1 MGHRVGGAF
10 VALVGILVAV
20 ALVTPAYGAPP
31 RCQGRYVITSASGD
45 VVEAPGDTI
54 ALDVAS
60 AVVDPACGAADLR
73 ERVRGGTWRI
83 AARWSGCRDHRTVR
97 LRVRASADCT
107 VLRGTM
113 SGTGARRSR
122 LLATA
127 SRCGDGIRDAGR
139 GERCDD
145 ANLIDDDGCDAGCGR
160 CVDPATLASTW
171 DAIQANVFDR
181 ACTACHGER
190 MTAGLDFRAPGSY
203 ERIVDVPAA
212 SGLFQVKTGDHL
224 QSLIWLKMAKVSLG
238 GLDDLPGGGMPFG
251 FPLPADV
258 VNAFG
263 LWIDAGAPRDGF
275 VDGAQALL
283 VACD

>member
-1 MGHRVGGAF
+1 VATASLARLAAI
-10 VALVGILVAV
+10 ALVIAPVVSGFA
-20 ALVTPAYGAPP
+20 APP
-31 RCQGRYVITSASGD
+31 RCQGRYVITHASGE
-45 VVEAPGDTI
+45 VVDARRDTI
-54 ALDVAS
+54 VLDVAS

-73 ERVRGGTWRI
+73 ERVAGGKWRI
-83 AARWSGCRDHRTVR
+83 AARWSGCRGHRIFR
-97 LRVRASADCT
+97 LRARASVDCT
-107 VLRGTM
+107 VLRGAI

-122 LLATA
+122 LVATA
-127 SRCGDGIRDAGR
+127 SRCGDGIADGGR

-160 CVDPATLASTW
+160 CVDPATLTSTW
-171 DAIQANVFDR
+171 AAIQANVFDR

-190 MTAGLDFRAPGSY
+190 ATAGLDFRAPGTY
-203 ERIVDVPAA
+203 ERIVDVPAG
-212 SGLFQVKTGDHL
+212 SGLFEVKAGDHL

-263 LWIDAGAPRDGF
+263 VWIDAGAPHDGF

>member
-1 MGHRVGGAF
+1 
-10 VALVGILVAV
+10 
-20 ALVTPAYGAPP
+20 
-31 RCQGRYVITSASGD
+31 VITQASGT
-45 VVEAPGDTI
+45 VVQAPGDTI

-73 ERVRGGTWRI
+73 ERLRGRTWRL
-83 AARWSGCRDHRTVR
+83 AARWKGCRAHRVLR
-97 LRVRASADCT
+97 LRLRASSDCT

-113 SGTGARRSR
+113 TGTGARRSR
-122 LLATA
+122 LVATA
-127 SRCGDGIRDAGR
+127 SRCGDGIADPGR

-171 DAIQANVFDR
+171 AAIQANVFDR

-190 MTAGLDFRAPGSY
+190 TTAGLDFRAPGSY
-203 ERIVDVPAA
+203 ERIVGVPAA
-212 SGLFQVKTGDHL
+212 SGLFQVKAGDHL

-263 LWIDAGAPRDGF
+263 RWIDAGAPRDGF